1 VAASDRGA
9 VLVAL
14 GLAVRRL
21 RTERGMTQEALAEA
35 SGLHPRYVS
44 DIERGRRN
52 VGIVNLDRLA
62 VALEVRLDELMAKLE
77 DERRNDR

>member
-1 VAASDRGA
+1 M
-9 VLVAL
+9 AL

-62 VALEVRLDELMAKLE
+62 VALGVRLDELTATVE
-77 DERRNDR
+77 DERRSSR

>member
-1 VAASDRGA
+1 VVASDRGA

-62 VALEVRLDELMAKLE
+62 VALGVRLDELTATVE
-77 DERRNDR
+77 DERRSSR

>member
-1 VAASDRGA
+1 MVASDRGP

-62 VALEVRLDELMAKLE
+62 VALELGLDELTAILE
-77 DERRNDR
+77 DERGRCR